1 MKRGGFNIA
10 RRLAPYYGPHYGV
23 AAQGVLRGLGLIYVL
38 SFWSLAAQVIALSS
52 PSGLQPVSLLLEYF
66 REQAGDMAPLWF
78 PSLVWIS
85 PSSLMLLALAGV
97 GALAGLCMLFGFMP
111 WLSALLSWLC
121 WVSLLQVCQP
131 WLSNP
136 GDYLL
141 AEMGLVG
148 LLLVPPGCRFYP
160 ETLRTGS
167 RITGILLLN
176 AVLFKLLFR
185 SGLSKLMLDDPS
197 WADATAFF
205 HFFETQSLPSS
216 IAWYA
221 HLLPE
226 IVLTYG
232 LWGMMFIELI
242 LVFYL
247 FLPRTFRNILAG
259 AVGVHSILLL
269 ATGHHGFLPL
279 LMLVL
284 AFSLVDDVSWRKALP
299 EVWSPPAAI
308 SMYRP
313 GFLSLLLLALLLPLT
328 VWQSLGGQRDTVR
341 SPWSLVEAGLG
352 RVHAANRYALFS
364 HVPAKRKELS
374 IQGSVDGRQWVE
386 YRFKLK
392 PTDPR
397 SIPHF
402 SVLHLPRL
410 DDQFTKLAQR
420 IDPEKPATPPLWL
433 IRLVER
439 LMVNDPATLSLFPV
453 NPFPDQPPNFIR
465 IGVYDYRFADPV
477 TRREEKTW
485 WIREFK
491 GFYGPVFRRES

>member
-1 MKRGGFNIA
+1 MKRGGFKLA
-10 RRLAPYYGPHYGV
+10 RRMAPFYGPHYGV
-23 AAQGVLRGLGLIYVL
+23 AAQGVMRGLGLIYVL
-38 SFWSLAAQVIALSS
+38 SFWSLAAQVIALSGS
-52 PSGLQPVSLLLEYF
+52 SGLQPVSLLLEYF

-78 PSLVWIS
+78 PSLVWVS
-85 PSSLMLLALAGV
+85 PSSLMLLTLSGV
-97 GALAGLCMLFGFMP
+97 GALSGLCLLFGFAP
-111 WLSALLSWLC
+111 WLSALSSWLC

-131 WLSNP
+131 WISNP

-141 AEMGLVG
+141 AETGLIG
-148 LLLVPPGCRFYP
+148 LLLIPPLSRSYP
-160 ETLRTGS
+160 ETLRMGS
-167 RITGILLLN
+167 RITGIILLN
-176 AVLFKLLFR
+176 AILFKLLFS
-185 SGLSKLMLDDPS
+185 SGLHKLTQGDPT

-205 HFFETQSLPSS
+205 HFFETQPLPSS
-216 IAWYA
+216 LAWYA

-226 IVLTYG
+226 MILTYG

-259 AVGVHSILLL
+259 AVVVESLLLL

-284 AFSLVDDVSWRKALP
+284 AFGLVDDVSWRKALP
-299 EVWSPPAAI
+299 ETWSPPPAI

-313 GFLSLLLLALLLPLT
+313 GFLALLLLAFLLPLT
-328 VWQSLGGQRDTVR
+328 VWQSLGGSRENVS
-341 SPWSLVEAGLG
+341 SPWNLVESGLG
-352 RVHAANRYALFS
+352 RVHASNRYFLFS
-364 HVPAKRKELS
+364 RVPAERKELS

-402 SVLHLPRL
+402 SILHLPRL
-410 DDQFTKLAQR
+410 DDQFTKLAQQVN
-420 IDPEKPATPPLWL
+420 PEQSPNPPLWL

-439 LMVNDPATLSLFPV
+439 LMANDAATLSLFPV

-477 TRREEKTW
+477 TRREEDTW